1 MDTYFELALMARVHE
16 SPVILARLR
25 DDEMLRRALRRAIA
39 VAETQARE
47 HPALPELGDVATG
60 EFVM

>member
-1 MDTYFELALMARVHE
+1 MDNFFELALVARVNGT
-16 SPVILARLR
+16 PVILVRLR
-25 DDEMLRRALRRAIA
+25 DDEMLRRALRRTIA

-47 HPALPELGDVATG
+47 HPAQPELGDVATG